1 MIGASKRYQDII
13 ISPSRSIK
21 SRVKFNGETLLD
33 EDKVISVSLNEIANS
48 NETLTIGELNSAKAT
63 VQFEMPDNVIPLKNG
78 MFSIQS
84 GLLVDG
90 EYEFVDKGTFYIDE
104 IESSMGSK
112 IVTVSGY
119 DSVYRMNVEYE
130 PRVQYPTSLEN
141 AINDICGQCNIT
153 HVIDNIPDITLDGYQ
168 EHITCKTFMGYCLG
182 LMGLNGRMN
191 ESNKL
196 IGYWFEDS
204 GFEITWDNQFQSG
217 FKLTTD
223 DDVKISSVTCN
234 GLISGNGYGI
244 SFENPYMTQEIL
256 DGIYKKVN
264 GLTYSPSTV
273 EWRGNPLIQVSD
285 VVKVEDNS
293 GVFHN
298 VILSEH
304 TIILTGM
311 KDSITCK
318 GSNGEIVMSTSN
330 SPTQMIMKRLYNT
343 LTSALKK
350 TSENILGHNG
360 GYYRVD
366 VNEEG
371 FPSGWSIM
379 NTPTLRDDTKMWKFT
394 SGGLGYSV
402 DGGKTFTKIAFDLE
416 GNFSANAI
424 TTGTISGEMF
434 ELNLETGVIKIG
446 ERNNEGEISD
456 PSFYLNEKGE
466 LKIRAFERVENKADE
481 ALKEAQG
488 AVKKFVCEYASSTD
502 GVTPP
507 ETGWSET
514 APTWHAGIYIWQRTA
529 TTINN
534 TVTYSTPV
542 CITGAKGEDSILL
555 CIESSNGTT
564 FKNSDVAT
572 IFTVSI
578 YVGGVVIDNS
588 SKLREMFGDSAYLQW
603 LIKRH
608 GETQF
613 NKIPLDDSRLNDN
626 GFMFTIS
633 AKDIKFKAVFNC
645 ELNV

>member
-1 MIGASKRYQDII
+1 MINTSRQYQDVIVG
-13 ISPSRSIK
+13 PSRSIK
-21 SRVKFNGETLLD
+21 ARVKFNGDTLLD
-33 EDKVISVSLNEIANS
+33 DDKVISVSLNEIANS
-48 NETLTIGELNSAKAT
+48 DEKVTIGELNSAKA
-63 VQFEMPDNVIPLKNG
+63 VVEFEMPNDAIPLKNG
-78 MFSIQS
+78 IFSIQS
-84 GLLVDG
+84 GLLVNG

-119 DSVYRMNVEYE
+119 DSIYRMNAEYE
-130 PRVQYPTSLEN
+130 PGIKYPALLEE
-141 AINDICGQCNIT
+141 AIQDICRQCNIT
-153 HVIDNIPDITLDGYQ
+153 SAIDNIPSITLNGYQ
-168 EHITCKTFMGYCLG
+168 ENITCKTFMGYCLG

-204 GFEITWDNQFQSG
+204 GFKVTWDNQFQSG
-217 FKLTTD
+217 FKLTSD
-223 DDVKISSVTCN
+223 NDVKITSVSCN

-273 EWRGNPLIQVSD
+273 EWRGNPSLQISD
-285 VVKVEDNS
+285 IIKVEDNN
-293 GVFHN
+293 GTFHN
-298 VILSEH
+298 AILSEH

-330 SPTQMIMKRLYNT
+330 SPTKMIMKRLYNT

-613 NKIPLDDSRLNDN
+613 SKIPLDDSRLNDN